1 MLMAITPRKEVTTL
15 ALITC
20 PECGR
25 QNVSDTAIACP
36 ECGYAI
42 REHFERI
49 KDEEKQYRKSIK
61 EKNLQ
66 EYQQRI
72 EAEEKQRQYRKDIK
86 EKKLQEYQQRIEA
99 EEEQRIIENK
109 RIEAVNKIN
118 NDIEENKGYIK
129 LFSVLLAPFLIFS
142 IFSFSIPGLILA
154 AGTFLIWLFI
164 FSIFKSKIDKSK
176 KSLQLFESN
185 IEQFD
190 KMIEKEQFY
199 AEVIKRNEIE
209 RKRRIEEGQHPVC
222 PNCGSKN
229 THRISTARKIVSTE
243 ALGLASSTI
252 GKQYKCDDC
261 KHMW

>member
-1 MLMAITPRKEVTTL
+1 M

-25 QNVSDTAIACP
+25 ENVSDTAIACP
-36 ECGYAI
+36 GCGYAI

-49 KDEEKQYRKSIK
+49 KDEKEQYNKNIK
-61 EKNLQ
+61 ETELQ

-72 EAEEKQRQYRKDIK
+72 EAEEKQR
-86 EKKLQEYQQRIEA
+86 
-99 EEEQRIIENK
+99 IIESR
-109 RIEAVNKIN
+109 RIDAVKKIN
-118 NDIEENKGYIK
+118 NDIDRCKTNMA
-129 LFSVLLAPFLIFS
+129 LFSFFLVFLIGLMIYTKFS
-142 IFSFSIPGLILA
+142 VMVILYVA
-154 AGTFLIWLFI
+154 CDLFI
-164 FSIFKSKIDKSK
+164 VFRNKSKLDESK
-176 KSLQLFESN
+176 KLLQLSESN

-190 KMIEKEQFY
+190 KKIE
-199 AEVIKRNEIE
+199 AERLKTEAIEESTQRIKE
-209 RKRRIEEGQHPVC
+209 RKRQIEEAQHPVC

>member
-1 MLMAITPRKEVTTL
+1 MLMVINPRKEVTIL

-61 EKNLQ
+61 EKN
-66 EYQQRI
+66 
-72 EAEEKQRQYRKDIK
+72 
-86 EKKLQEYQQRIEA
+86 LQEYQQRIEA

-209 RKRRIEEGQHPVC
+209 RKRRIEEAQHPVC

>member
-1 MLMAITPRKEVTTL
+1 MLMAINPRKEVTIL

-36 ECGYAI
+36 KCGYAI

-49 KDEEKQYRKSIK
+49 KEEKEQYKKSIK
-61 EKNLQ
+61 TRKLQ

-72 EAEEKQRQYRKDIK
+72 EAEEKQR
-86 EKKLQEYQQRIEA
+86 EA
-99 EEEQRIIENK
+99 EEEQRIIENR

-129 LFSVLLAPFLIFS
+129 LFSVLLAPFFGFS

-199 AEVIKRNEIE
+199 TEVIKRNEIE
-209 RKRRIEEGQHPVC
+209 RKRRIEEAQHPVC